1 MFDLF
6 DLHSFRLKGLHMPGR
21 DRDGDK
27 GDGKGKATTGR
38 AGRAGRAGRVEEVVE
53 VVEVEV
59 FKIGISGTSKLS
71 YGTTP
76 MMSDDSYDLR
86 SASDSWDARTR
97 EAKAMASEETG
108 MTLGFEHCFNV
119 PVGFSSCNPP
129 RD

>member
-1 MFDLF
+1 MFFLLILVMFDLF

-38 AGRAGRAGRVEEVVE
+38 GRVEE

-59 FKIGISGTSKLS
+59 FKIGISGISSKLS

-108 MTLGFEHCFNV
+108 MTLSFEHCINV

-129 RD
+129 ME